1 MSKSNR
7 ELRTTSLPKS
17 GDEFDQVASPSSL
30 RRWEHLCWLVAIVL
44 GLLQAW
50 GRRHDSSDGLTYMG
64 ADGISY
70 LDIGDAYMRGDWH
83 AALNAMWSPFYSWL
97 LGLTLHVFRP
107 SPFWEFTVVRLL
119 NFVIYLV
126 ALFSFVVFLR
136 ALRHDHVVD
145 RGSLSAQLPDWSWL
159 VFGYSIFIWSSLL
172 MNRVSR
178 TSPDILVSAVVFT
191 ASALLLQIRAR
202 PTRWRLFVG
211 LGLFLGMGYLI
222 KTVMFPL
229 AFVFLL
235 MALLLARR
243 VIGFKHAL
251 PRVAL
256 SLLLFLA
263 IALPFIVAISRTRSR
278 FTIGESVRLNYAWYV
293 NKTTPF
299 IHWQGGPPGNGTPL
313 HSTRQIFSSP
323 AVYEFASPVGGTYAP
338 WYDPSYWYEGV
349 SPHLDVKQQLS
360 ALARNVAII
369 YSLLFHL
376 FFLVPI
382 VLVLF
387 LLFYMSER
395 KREIARDIAEYWFLI
410 LPSLAA
416 VVLYLLVNIEPRY
429 LAPFVPALVLGVFA
443 GLRLDLTP
451 ATKRLLSGVCIAVVL
466 FFCFS
471 IAPLTLRSAYST
483 VLDLFPGQSAAR
495 DVQWQVAD
503 GLQKMGVRPDDS
515 VASVGNT
522 MFAAWP
528 RLARLRVV
536 AEIPETSAGDV
547 EKFWSANAEV
557 REQVLAA
564 FAGTG
569 ARVVVADDAPSWATR
584 EGWRPLGS
592 TNYLI
597 YVFDNNSSQ
606 QQGLRPQARHQ
617 HRRIN
622 QCAVTSCVQQRI
634 TFRVLLNVEAV
645 P

>member
-1 MSKSNR
+1 
-7 ELRTTSLPKS
+7 
-17 GDEFDQVASPSSL
+17 
-30 RRWEHLCWLVAIVL
+30 
-44 GLLQAW
+44 
-50 GRRHDSSDGLTYMG
+50 MG

-70 LDIGDAYMRGDWH
+70 LDIGDAYIRGDWH

-97 LGLTLHVFRP
+97 LGLTLHVFKP

-119 NFVIYLV
+119 NFVIYV
-126 ALFSFVVFLR
+126 IALFCFVFFLR
-136 ALRHDHVVD
+136 ALRSNHATD
-145 RGSLSAQLPDWSWL
+145 RVSLSSQLPDWTWL

-191 ASALLLQIRAR
+191 ASGLLLQIRAR

-211 LGLFLGMGYLI
+211 LGVVLGIGYLT

-229 AFVFLL
+229 AFVFLVAA
-235 MALLLARR
+235 MLLSQHA
-243 VIGFKHAL
+243 IGFKSAL

-263 IALPFIVAISRTRSR
+263 IALPFIVELSRTRNR
-278 FTIGESVRLNYAWYV
+278 FTIGESARLNYAWYV

-299 IHWQGGPPGNGTPL
+299 IHWQGGPPGNGIPL

-323 AVYEFASPVGGTYAP
+323 AVYEFASPIGGTYAP

-349 SPHLDVKQQLS
+349 SPHFDVRQQLS
-360 ALARNVAII
+360 ALARNVSVI
-369 YSLLFHL
+369 YSLLFYR
-376 FFLVPI
+376 FFLVATI
-382 VLVLF
+382 LVLF
-387 LLFYMSER
+387 VLFYMSER
-395 KREIARDIAEYWFLI
+395 KWMIVRDIGEYWFLI
-410 LPSLAA
+410 LPSLVA
-416 VVLYLLVNIEPRY
+416 VVLYLLINIEPRY
-429 LAPFVPALVLGVFA
+429 LAPLVPVLVLSLFA
-443 GLRLDLTP
+443 ALRLERTP
-451 ATKRLLSGVCIAVVL
+451 ATKRLVTGACIAVVL

-471 IAPLTLRSAYST
+471 IAPLTIRSAYST
-483 VLDLFPGQSAAR
+483 VRDLFPGQAATR

-503 GLQKMGVRPDDS
+503 NLQKLGVRPGDS

-557 REQVLAA
+557 RVHVLAA
-564 FAGTG
+564 FAATG
-569 ARVVVADDAPSWATR
+569 ARVVVAEDAPIWATR
-584 EGWRPLGS
+584 EGWRRIGS

-597 YVFDNNSSQ
+597 YVSDN
-606 QQGLRPQARHQ
+606 R
-617 HRRIN
+617 
-622 QCAVTSCVQQRI
+622 
-634 TFRVLLNVEAV
+634 EA

>member
-1 MSKSNR
+1 MSGG
-7 ELRTTSLPKS
+7 EL
-17 GDEFDQVASPSSL
+17 DQVASPSSL
-30 RRWEHLCWLVAIVL
+30 RRWERLCWLVAIVL

-50 GRRHDSSDGLTYMG
+50 GRRHDSSDGLAYMG

-97 LGLTLHVFRP
+97 LGLTLHVFKP

-119 NFVIYLV
+119 NFVIYVV
-126 ALFSFVVFLR
+126 ALFSFVFFLR
-136 ALRHDHVVD
+136 ALRHDHTAD
-145 RGSLSAQLPDWSWL
+145 RAALSTQLPDWSWL

-191 ASALLLQIRAR
+191 ASGLLLQIRAR

-211 LGLFLGMGYLI
+211 LGIVLGIGYLT

-229 AFVFLL
+229 AFVFLFV
-235 MALLLARR
+235 ALILARR
-243 VIGFKHAL
+243 VIGYKSAL

-263 IALPFIVAISRTRSR
+263 IALPFIVALSRARNR
-278 FTIGESVRLNYAWYV
+278 FTIGESARLNYAWYV

-299 IHWQGGPPGNGTPL
+299 IHWQGGPSGNGTPL

-323 AVYEFASPVGGTYAP
+323 AAYEFASPVGGTYAP

-349 SPHLDVKQQLS
+349 SPHFDVKQQLS
-360 ALARNVAII
+360 ALARNVAVI
-369 YSLLFHL
+369 YSLLFYR
-376 FFLVPI
+376 FFLVALI
-382 VLVLF
+382 LVLF
-387 LLFYMSER
+387 LLIHMSGW
-395 KREIARDIAEYWFLI
+395 KRTIAHDIGGYWFLI

-416 VVLYLLVNIEPRY
+416 VFLYLLINIEPRY
-429 LAPFVPALVLGVFA
+429 LAPFVPVLVLSAFA
-443 GLRLDLTP
+443 ALRLDWTP
-451 ATKRLLSGVCIAVVL
+451 ATKRLLSGASIAVVL

-471 IAPLTLRSAYST
+471 IAPLTLRSAYSS
-483 VLDLFPGQSAAR
+483 VRDLFSGQAAAS

-503 GLQKMGVRPDDS
+503 GLQKMGMRPGDS

-536 AEIPETSAGDV
+536 AEIPETSAADV

-564 FAGTG
+564 FAATG
-569 ARVVVADDAPSWATR
+569 ARVVVAQNAPSSATR
-584 EGWRPLGS
+584 EGWRRIGS

-597 YVFDNNSSQ
+597 YVCDN
-606 QQGLRPQARHQ
+606 RETP
-617 HRRIN
+617 
-622 QCAVTSCVQQRI
+622 
-634 TFRVLLNVEAV
+634 
-645 P
+645 